1 MSGNPSQT
9 RHRVCPH
16 GGEGRAVEDRGRPPW
31 RDRGQRSELV
41 AGAARV
47 AGGHWWRLWLGSFES
62 GCGLFGEVSLRR
74 ETYSRTQIEGGA
86 AVSRSEVGWD
96 KPPRALDADGS
107 HGENREVGADGGWMG
122 WRFSATR
129 QKSLLIA
136 PDRRQVANQCAFRQV
151 PGAPAP
157 PKQGLPCPPLMGERG
172 PSGVC
177 TSQEEKHARDS
188 RTAKPKCHLIMCS

>member
-9 RHRVCPH
+9 RHRICPH
-16 GGEGRAVEDRGRPPW
+16 GGEGRAVGDRGRPPW

-62 GCGLFGEVSLRR
+62 GCGLFVEGSLRR
-74 ETYSRTQIEGGA
+74 ETYSRVQIEGGA

-96 KPPRALDADGS
+96 KPPEPWTLMEVTGKIARWGQTGAGRDG
-107 HGENREVGADGGWMG
+107 VQ
-122 WRFSATR
+122 RFSTNR

-136 PDRRQVANQCAFRQV
+136 PNRRQVANQCA
-151 PGAPAP
+151 
-157 PKQGLPCPPLMGERG
+157 C
-172 PSGVC
+172 
-177 TSQEEKHARDS
+177 
-188 RTAKPKCHLIMCS
+188 I